1 MGLDMRI
8 TQRSVRF
15 LLATGMVAACCFMG
29 LAGRAAVVHAADGI
43 KDIDIVIKDSRYT
56 VTGATMPGE
65 LTSMVIRNQDVI
77 EHGFSSPLLFDI
89 PVRMYG
95 DGVYLVGKGLRTYR
109 IRPGKTIT
117 LYFSKRSTAELETQ
131 RIIFWCDLHPDMKGE
146 FLVIETR
153 GEVGGG

>member
-1 MGLDMRI
+1 MG
-8 TQRSVRF
+8 V
-15 LLATGMVAACCFMG
+15 
-29 LAGRAAVVHAADGI
+29 LAGWSLTGFVGSAAVVHAADGI
-43 KDIDIVIKDSRYT
+43 KEIEIVIKDSRYT
-56 VTGATMPGE
+56 VTGATMTGE

-95 DGVYLVGKGLRTYR
+95 EGVYFVGKGVRAYR